1 MLDHIQKTRFV
12 MTLTYLTL
20 KMNALD
26 LNDLKQLDASVDQ
39 LRYERSDF
47 KMEIKSKNK
56 SKKLYCRRC
65 RNIIIYPLKYVKEDT
80 RCYRCNAIL
89 REAEEG
95 DKNG

>member
-1 MLDHIQKTRFV
+1 
-12 MTLTYLTL
+12 
-20 KMNALD
+20 
-26 LNDLKQLDASVDQ
+26 
-39 LRYERSDF
+39 
-47 KMEIKSKNK
+47 MEIKSKNK